1 MKQCKCDLMASSCDE
16 IKLFKLKMSFQV
28 SKRTVIL
35 LLPLYPVSLVHK
47 NPQTQS
53 NLCHVSRRMQRL
65 IDLKIFFA
73 EYPVCVIFVVV
84 LVAVVK

>member
-35 LLPLYPVSLVHK
+35 LLPLHPVSLVHK
-47 NPQTQS
+47 NPQR
-53 NLCHVSRRMQRL
+53 HKL
-65 IDLKIFFA
+65 ICVM
-73 EYPVCVIFVVV
+73 YPIGC
-84 LVAVVK
+84 KD